1 MGGNT
6 VFRFENTAVL
16 AVTAVDAPEEVTSAH
31 FDDVL
36 GPTLDRLGIRRGM
49 LEQTAGV
56 VARRWWPHGYTIS
69 DGAADA
75 GARALDAAG
84 VAPERIGLL
93 IDTSVSRARLEPS
106 SAVHVHNL
114 LGLPS
119 NCLNFDLSNACL
131 GFVNGMQLAA
141 VMIDA
146 GQIDYALL
154 VDSEGSRVVQERTLE
169 RLRSSS
175 TTTSDLFSDFA
186 TLTLGSG
193 AAAMV
198 LGRADHHPNGHRFVG
213 GVARAATEHNRLCVG
228 NWDRMVTDSKGLL
241 LAGLDVAEATM
252 KEAALEFDW
261 DRMDHY
267 VMHQVSNVHCGA
279 MIQRLELDP
288 ARVPLTYPTR
298 GNIGPAAIPITL
310 AKHQENI
317 AEGERVL
324 LLGMGSGINSAV
336 AELRW

>member
-6 VFRFENTAVL
+6 LFRFSNTAVL
-16 AVTAVDAPEEVTSAH
+16 AVTAVDAPQEVTSAA
-31 FDDVL
+31 FDDLL

-56 VARRWWPHGYTIS
+56 LARRWWPAGFVVA
-69 DGAADA
+69 DGAAQA
-75 GARALDAAG
+75 GEQALGAAG
-84 VAPERIGLL
+84 VRPEQIGLL

-119 NCLNFDLSNACL
+119 SCLNFDLSNACL

-141 VMIDA
+141 LMIDA
-146 GQIDYALL
+146 GQIEYALI
-154 VDSEGSRVVQERTLE
+154 VDSEGSRVVQERTLA
-169 RLRSSS
+169 RLRGASA
-175 TTTSDLFSDFA
+175 TTTDLFSDFA

-198 LGRADHHPNGHRFVG
+198 LGRADSNPQGHRLVG
-213 GVARAATEHNRLCVG
+213 GVARAATEHNGLCVG
-228 NWDRMVTDSKGLL
+228 DWDRMVTDSKGLL

-279 MIQRLELDP
+279 MIQRLDLDP

-310 AKHQENI
+310 AMHQENI
-317 AEGERVL
+317 SRGERVL